1 MRRPRTKC
9 IEKIENKIVHI
20 EDDSEEEKDN

>member
-9 IEKIENKIVHI
+9 IEKIEDIVVHI
-20 EDDSEEEKDN
+20 EDDYEEENDY